1 MKKLSLLVAGL
12 MLTAG
17 VFAETVTKTVNE
29 LVTAN
34 KWKVSSG
41 NDIQDIV
48 TDFSLD
54 EVISVSTTGEP
65 NCGTFWTNKDDV
77 TDWRLYQNKGGN
89 VTIAAAEGYTL
100 TSVTLAYN
108 NKNNGVLIDNDD
120 NVVANGT
127 KYDLSNVSSV
137 TFAVGKSKDDGKDN
151 GQAQITSFTVTYE
164 KTGGET
170 IAKPTFSPVTTEFE
184 EKIEVTITTSKSNE
198 IHYTLDGTNPTAKST
213 LYNGPIT
220 LTETTTIK
228 AIAYN
233 VEKDLASAVVE
244 QTYTKKEAAKPITI
258 AEAIE
263 KAKDTEVLVEGVMV
277 AVAEI
282 GAVLQDET
290 AMIYCYKNVDA
301 VKVGDRVRATAK
313 IAEYGGA
320 KQLSNG
326 TYEVLGTEEVTYPT
340 AEKWTA
346 AAMDAWVDDANRE
359 KKYVTFDATLNISGN
374 YYNLTID
381 GATNTVSIIKPVED
395 IAAMNNSVVTVTGYA
410 MYVSGS
416 KTKYAYVVATSVEE
430 KEPAVISSYANLEAL
445 VAAEIA
451 SGTTVE
457 VTLNKAVIKKIYAK
471 KTGER
476 IGIYFDIQK
485 EDKDIELYY
494 AAEEMPKDWIE
505 GGKLSG
511 TIVAPW
517 VRFVYNDNFN
527 NWELAPAGTWHWTSL
542 TYEAPKT
549 AVEDVI
555 ADKKAHKVVENGV
568 IYIIRNGVRYNA
580 LGAIAD

>member
-34 KWKVSSG
+34 KWKVSAG

-48 TDFSLD
+48 TDFSLN

-108 NKNNGVLIDNDD
+108 NKNNGVLVDNDD
-120 NVVANGT
+120 NVVANGS
-127 KYDLSNVSSV
+127 KYALSNVSSV
-137 TFAVGKSKDDGKDN
+137 TFAVSKSKDDGKDN
-151 GQAQITSFTVTYE
+151 GQAQITSFTVTYV
-164 KTGGET
+164 KDGE
-170 IAKPTFSPVTTEFE
+170 EGE
-184 EKIEVTITTSKSNE
+184 E
-198 IHYTLDGTNPTAKST
+198 D
-213 LYNGPIT
+213 
-220 LTETTTIK
+220 
-228 AIAYN
+228 
-233 VEKDLASAVVE
+233 
-244 QTYTKKEAAKPITI
+244 KPITI

-277 AVAEI
+277 AVAAD

-290 AMIYCYKNVDA
+290 AMIYCYKNVEA

-326 TYEVLGTEEVTYPT
+326 TYQVLGTEEVTYPT

-346 AAMDAWVDDANRE
+346 AAMDAWVADANRE
-359 KKYVTFDATLNISGN
+359 KKYVTFDATLSINKDKG
-374 YYNLTID
+374 YYNLTIE
-381 GATNTVSIIKPVED
+381 GATNTVSIVKPVED
-395 IAAMNNSVVTVTGYA
+395 IAAMDNSLVTVTGYA

-416 KTKYAYVVATSVEE
+416 KTKYPYVVATS
-430 KEPAVISSYANLEAL
+430 
-445 VAAEIA
+445 
-451 SGTTVE
+451 
-457 VTLNKAVIKKIYAK
+457 IKKA
-471 KTGER
+471 TE
-476 IGIYFDIQK
+476 
-485 EDKDIELYY
+485 
-494 AAEEMPKDWIE
+494 
-505 GGKLSG
+505 
-511 TIVAPW
+511 
-517 VRFVYNDNFN
+517 
-527 NWELAPAGTWHWTSL
+527 
-542 TYEAPKT
+542 T

-580 LGAIAD
+580 LGAMAE

>member
-17 VFAETVTKTVNE
+17 VFAETVTKTLNE
-29 LVTAN
+29 LAETN
-34 KWKVSSG
+34 KWTISKG
-41 NDIQDIV
+41 NDR
-48 TDFSLD
+48 TPYTKFALD
-54 EVISVSTTGEP
+54 EVISISTKDATITGSVY
-65 NCGTFWTNKDDV
+65 NVNDV
-77 TDWRLYQNKGGN
+77 YEWRLYQTEEAY
-89 VTIAAAEGYTL
+89 VTITATDGYVL
-100 TSVTLAYN
+100 TAVTMVYN
-108 NKNNGVLIDNDD
+108 DNKTGGVLYDSDD
-120 NVVANGT
+120 NEVASEEEY
-127 KYDLSNVSSV
+127 KLDKVSEV
-137 TFAVGKSKDDGKDN
+137 TFIVGCNTGKTN
-151 GQAQITSFTVTYE
+151 GQVRVNSFTVTYE
-164 KTGGET
+164 KAGGET

-263 KAKDTEVLVEGVMV
+263 KAKDTEVIVEGVMV
-277 AVAEI
+277 AVAAG

-290 AMIYCYKNVDA
+290 AMIYCFKSVEGL
-301 VKVGDRVRATAK
+301 KVGDRVRATAK

-326 TYEVLGTEEVTYPT
+326 TYQVLGTEEVTYPT

-346 AAMDAWVDDANRE
+346 ATMDAWVADANRE
-359 KKYVTFDATLNISGN
+359 KKYVTFDATLSINKDKG
-374 YYNLTID
+374 YYNLTIE
-381 GATNTVSIIKPVED
+381 GATNTVSIVKPVED
-395 IAAMNNSVVTVTGYA
+395 IASLDNSLVTVTGYA

-416 KTKYAYVVATSVEE
+416 KTKYPYVVATS
-430 KEPAVISSYANLEAL
+430 
-445 VAAEIA
+445 
-451 SGTTVE
+451 
-457 VTLNKAVIKKIYAK
+457 IKKA
-471 KTGER
+471 TE
-476 IGIYFDIQK
+476 
-485 EDKDIELYY
+485 
-494 AAEEMPKDWIE
+494 
-505 GGKLSG
+505 
-511 TIVAPW
+511 
-517 VRFVYNDNFN
+517 
-527 NWELAPAGTWHWTSL
+527 
-542 TYEAPKT
+542 T
-549 AVEDVI
+549 AVEDVV
-555 ADKKAHKVVENGV
+555 AEKKAHKVIENGV

>member
-34 KWKVSSG
+34 KWKVSAG

-48 TDFSLD
+48 TDFSLN

-108 NKNNGVLIDNDD
+108 NKNNGVLVDNDD
-120 NVVANGT
+120 NVVANGS
-127 KYDLSNVSSV
+127 KYALSNVSSV
-137 TFAVGKSKDDGKDN
+137 TFAVSKSKDDGKDN
-151 GQAQITSFTVTYE
+151 GQAQITSFTVTYV
-164 KTGGET
+164 KDGE
-170 IAKPTFSPVTTEFE
+170 EGE
-184 EKIEVTITTSKSNE
+184 E
-198 IHYTLDGTNPTAKST
+198 D
-213 LYNGPIT
+213 
-220 LTETTTIK
+220 
-228 AIAYN
+228 
-233 VEKDLASAVVE
+233 
-244 QTYTKKEAAKPITI
+244 KPITI

-277 AVAEI
+277 AVAAD

-290 AMIYCYKNVDA
+290 AMIYCYKNVEA

-326 TYEVLGTEEVTYPT
+326 TYQVLGTEEVTYPT

-346 AAMDAWVDDANRE
+346 AAMDAWVADANRE
-359 KKYVTFDATLNISGN
+359 KKYVTFDATLSINKDKG
-374 YYNLTID
+374 YYNLTIE
-381 GATNTVSIIKPVED
+381 GATNTVSIVKPVED
-395 IAAMNNSVVTVTGYA
+395 IAAMDNSLVTVTGYA

-416 KTKYAYVVATSVEE
+416 KTKYAYVVATS
-430 KEPAVISSYANLEAL
+430 
-445 VAAEIA
+445 
-451 SGTTVE
+451 
-457 VTLNKAVIKKIYAK
+457 IKKA
-471 KTGER
+471 TE
-476 IGIYFDIQK
+476 
-485 EDKDIELYY
+485 
-494 AAEEMPKDWIE
+494 
-505 GGKLSG
+505 
-511 TIVAPW
+511 
-517 VRFVYNDNFN
+517 
-527 NWELAPAGTWHWTSL
+527 
-542 TYEAPKT
+542 T

-580 LGAIAD
+580 LGAMAE

>member
-34 KWKVSSG
+34 KWKVSAG

-48 TDFSLD
+48 TDFSLN

-120 NVVANGT
+120 NVVANGS
-127 KYDLSNVSSV
+127 KYALSNVSSV
-137 TFAVGKSKDDGKDN
+137 TFAVSKSKDDGKDN
-151 GQAQITSFTVTYE
+151 GQAQITSFTVTYV
-164 KTGGET
+164 KDGE
-170 IAKPTFSPVTTEFE
+170 AGE
-184 EKIEVTITTSKSNE
+184 E
-198 IHYTLDGTNPTAKST
+198 D
-213 LYNGPIT
+213 
-220 LTETTTIK
+220 
-228 AIAYN
+228 
-233 VEKDLASAVVE
+233 
-244 QTYTKKEAAKPITI
+244 KPITI

-277 AVAEI
+277 AVAAD

-290 AMIYCYKNVDA
+290 AMIYCYKNVEA

-326 TYEVLGTEEVTYPT
+326 TYQVLGTEEVTYPT

-346 AAMDAWVDDANRE
+346 ETMDAWVADANRE
-359 KKYVTFDATLNISGN
+359 KKYVTFDATLKINGN
-374 YYNLTID
+374 YYNLTIE

-395 IAAMNNSVVTVTGYA
+395 IAAMDNSLVTVTGYA

-416 KTKYAYVVATSVEE
+416 KTKYAYVVATS
-430 KEPAVISSYANLEAL
+430 
-445 VAAEIA
+445 
-451 SGTTVE
+451 
-457 VTLNKAVIKKIYAK
+457 IKKA
-471 KTGER
+471 TE
-476 IGIYFDIQK
+476 
-485 EDKDIELYY
+485 
-494 AAEEMPKDWIE
+494 
-505 GGKLSG
+505 
-511 TIVAPW
+511 
-517 VRFVYNDNFN
+517 
-527 NWELAPAGTWHWTSL
+527 
-542 TYEAPKT
+542 T
-549 AVEDVI
+549 AVENVV
-555 ADKKAHKVVENGV
+555 AEKKAHKVIENGV

>member
-34 KWKVSSG
+34 KWKVSAG

-48 TDFSLD
+48 TDFSLN
-54 EVISVSTTGEP
+54 EVISVSTTGDP

-108 NKNNGVLIDNDD
+108 NKNNGVLVDNDD
-120 NVVANGT
+120 NVVANGS
-127 KYDLSNVSSV
+127 KYALSNVSSV
-137 TFAVGKSKDDGKDN
+137 TFAVSKSKDDGKDN
-151 GQAQITSFTVTYE
+151 GQAQITSFTVTYV
-164 KTGGET
+164 KDGE
-170 IAKPTFSPVTTEFE
+170 EGE
-184 EKIEVTITTSKSNE
+184 E
-198 IHYTLDGTNPTAKST
+198 D
-213 LYNGPIT
+213 
-220 LTETTTIK
+220 
-228 AIAYN
+228 
-233 VEKDLASAVVE
+233 
-244 QTYTKKEAAKPITI
+244 KPITI

-277 AVAEI
+277 AVAAD

-290 AMIYCYKNVDA
+290 AMIYCYKNVEA

-326 TYEVLGTEEVTYPT
+326 TYQVLGTEEVTYPT

-346 AAMDAWVDDANRE
+346 AAMDAWVADANRE
-359 KKYVTFDATLNISGN
+359 KKYVTFDATLSINKDKG
-374 YYNLTID
+374 YYNLTIE
-381 GATNTVSIIKPVED
+381 GATNTVSIVKPVED
-395 IAAMNNSVVTVTGYA
+395 IAAMDNSLVTVTGYA

-416 KTKYAYVVATSVEE
+416 KTKYAYVVATS
-430 KEPAVISSYANLEAL
+430 
-445 VAAEIA
+445 
-451 SGTTVE
+451 
-457 VTLNKAVIKKIYAK
+457 IKKA
-471 KTGER
+471 TE
-476 IGIYFDIQK
+476 
-485 EDKDIELYY
+485 
-494 AAEEMPKDWIE
+494 
-505 GGKLSG
+505 
-511 TIVAPW
+511 
-517 VRFVYNDNFN
+517 
-527 NWELAPAGTWHWTSL
+527 
-542 TYEAPKT
+542 T

-580 LGAIAD
+580 LGAMAE

>member
-34 KWKVSSG
+34 KWKVSAGS
-41 NDIQDIV
+41 DIQDIV
-48 TDFSLD
+48 TDFSLN
-54 EVISVSTTGEP
+54 EVISVSTTGEA

-108 NKNNGVLIDNDD
+108 NKNNGVLIDDDD
-120 NVVANGT
+120 NVVANGS
-127 KYDLSNVSSV
+127 KYALSNVSSV

-151 GQAQITSFTVTYE
+151 GQAQITSFTVTYV
-164 KTGGET
+164 KDGE
-170 IAKPTFSPVTTEFE
+170 
-184 EKIEVTITTSKSNE
+184 
-198 IHYTLDGTNPTAKST
+198 
-213 LYNGPIT
+213 
-220 LTETTTIK
+220 
-228 AIAYN
+228 
-233 VEKDLASAVVE
+233 VVPE
-244 QTYTKKEAAKPITI
+244 DKPITI

-277 AVAEI
+277 AVAAD

-290 AMIYCYKNVDA
+290 AMIYCYKNVEA

-313 IAEYGGA
+313 IAEFGGA

-326 TYEVLGTEEVTYPT
+326 TYEVLGAEEVTYPT

-346 AAMDAWVDDANRE
+346 ETMDAWVADANRE
-359 KKYVTFDATLNISGN
+359 KKYVTFDATLSINKDKG
-374 YYNLTID
+374 YYNLTIE
-381 GATNTVSIIKPVED
+381 GATNTVSIVKPVED
-395 IAAMNNSVVTVTGYA
+395 IAAMDNSLVTVTGYA

-416 KTKYAYVVATSVEE
+416 KTKYPYVVATS
-430 KEPAVISSYANLEAL
+430 
-445 VAAEIA
+445 
-451 SGTTVE
+451 
-457 VTLNKAVIKKIYAK
+457 IKK
-471 KTGER
+471 TTE
-476 IGIYFDIQK
+476 
-485 EDKDIELYY
+485 
-494 AAEEMPKDWIE
+494 
-505 GGKLSG
+505 
-511 TIVAPW
+511 
-517 VRFVYNDNFN
+517 
-527 NWELAPAGTWHWTSL
+527 
-542 TYEAPKT
+542 T
-549 AVEDVI
+549 AVEDVV
-555 ADKKAHKVVENGV
+555 AEKKAHKVVENGV

>member
-29 LVTAN
+29 LVEAN

-41 NDIQDIV
+41 SDIQDIV
-48 TDFSLD
+48 TDFSLN

-65 NCGTFWTNKDDV
+65 NCGTFWDKKDKDENV
-77 TDWRLYQNKGGN
+77 IDRDWRLYQNKGGN

-120 NVVANGT
+120 NVVANGS
-127 KYDLSNVSSV
+127 KYALSNVSSV
-137 TFAVGKSKDDGKDN
+137 TFAVSKSKDDGKDN
-151 GQAQITSFTVTYE
+151 GQAQITSFTVTYV
-164 KTGGET
+164 KDGE
-170 IAKPTFSPVTTEFE
+170 EGE
-184 EKIEVTITTSKSNE
+184 E
-198 IHYTLDGTNPTAKST
+198 D
-213 LYNGPIT
+213 
-220 LTETTTIK
+220 
-228 AIAYN
+228 
-233 VEKDLASAVVE
+233 
-244 QTYTKKEAAKPITI
+244 KPITI
-258 AEAIE
+258 AEAIT
-263 KAKDTEVLVEGVMV
+263 KAKDTEVIVEGTMV

-290 AMIYCYKNVDA
+290 AMIYCYKNVEA

-326 TYEVLGTEEVTYPT
+326 TYQVLGTEEVTYPT

-346 AAMDAWVDDANRE
+346 ETMDAWVADANRE
-359 KKYVTFDATLNISGN
+359 KKYVTFDATLNINGS

-381 GATNTVSIIKPVED
+381 GATNKASIVKPLED
-395 IAAMNNSVVTVTGYA
+395 ISAMDNGVITVTGYA
-410 MYVSGS
+410 MYAATS
-416 KTKYAYVVATSVEE
+416 KGTTYAYVVATSVKE
-430 KEPAVISSYANLEAL
+430 KEPAVINSYANLEEL

-457 VTLNKAVIKKIYAK
+457 VTLNKAVITKIYAK

-517 VRFVYNDNFN
+517 VRFVYKDKFN

-542 TYEAPKT
+542 TYEAGET

-555 ADKKAHKVVENGV
+555 ADKKAHKVIENGV

-580 LGAIAD
+580 LGAMAD

>member
-34 KWKVSSG
+34 NWKVSSG

-48 TDFSLD
+48 TDFSLN

-65 NCGTFWTNKDDV
+65 NCGTFWDKKDKDGNV
-77 TDWRLYQNKGGN
+77 IDRDWRLYQNKGGN

-137 TFAVGKSKDDGKDN
+137 TFAVSKSKDDGKDN
-151 GQAQITSFTVTYE
+151 GQAQITSFTVTYV
-164 KTGGET
+164 KDGE
-170 IAKPTFSPVTTEFE
+170 
-184 EKIEVTITTSKSNE
+184 
-198 IHYTLDGTNPTAKST
+198 
-213 LYNGPIT
+213 
-220 LTETTTIK
+220 
-228 AIAYN
+228 
-233 VEKDLASAVVE
+233 VVPE
-244 QTYTKKEAAKPITI
+244 DKPITI
-258 AEAIE
+258 AEAIT
-263 KAKDTEVLVEGVMV
+263 KAKDTEVIVEGTMV

-290 AMIYCYKNVDA
+290 AMIYCYKNVEGL
-301 VKVGDRVRATAK
+301 KVGDRVRATAK
-313 IAEYGGA
+313 IAEFGGA

-326 TYEVLGTEEVTYPT
+326 TYQVLGTEEVTYPT

-346 AAMDAWVDDANRE
+346 AAMDAWVADANRE
-359 KKYVTFDATLNISGN
+359 KKYVTFDATLSIDKDKG
-374 YYNLTID
+374 YYNLTIE
-381 GATNTVSIIKPVED
+381 GATNTVSIVKPVED
-395 IAAMNNSVVTVTGYA
+395 IASLDNSLVTVTGYA

-416 KTKYAYVVATSVEE
+416 KTKYPYVVATS
-430 KEPAVISSYANLEAL
+430 
-445 VAAEIA
+445 
-451 SGTTVE
+451 
-457 VTLNKAVIKKIYAK
+457 IKKA
-471 KTGER
+471 TE
-476 IGIYFDIQK
+476 
-485 EDKDIELYY
+485 
-494 AAEEMPKDWIE
+494 
-505 GGKLSG
+505 
-511 TIVAPW
+511 
-517 VRFVYNDNFN
+517 
-527 NWELAPAGTWHWTSL
+527 
-542 TYEAPKT
+542 T
-549 AVEDVI
+549 AVEDVV
-555 ADKKAHKVVENGV
+555 AEKKAHKVIENGV

>member
-34 KWKVSSG
+34 KWKVSAGS
-41 NDIQDIV
+41 DIQDIV

-54 EVISVSTTGEP
+54 EVISVSTTGEA
-65 NCGTFWTNKDDV
+65 NCGTFWTNKDGV

-120 NVVANGT
+120 NVVANGS

-137 TFAVGKSKDDGKDN
+137 TFAVSKSKDDGKDN

-258 AEAIE
+258 AEAIT
-263 KAKDTEVLVEGVMV
+263 KAKDTEVIVEGTMV

-290 AMIYCYKNVDA
+290 AMIYCYKSVEGL
-301 VKVGDRVRATAK
+301 KVGDRVRATAK

-326 TYEVLGTEEVTYPT
+326 KYQVLGTEEVTYPT

-346 AAMDAWVDDANRE
+346 ETMDAWVADANRE
-359 KKYVTFDATLNISGN
+359 KKYVTFDATLKIDKDKG
-374 YYNLTID
+374 YYNLTIE

-416 KTKYAYVVATSVEE
+416 KTKYAYVVATS
-430 KEPAVISSYANLEAL
+430 
-445 VAAEIA
+445 
-451 SGTTVE
+451 
-457 VTLNKAVIKKIYAK
+457 IKKA
-471 KTGER
+471 TE
-476 IGIYFDIQK
+476 
-485 EDKDIELYY
+485 
-494 AAEEMPKDWIE
+494 
-505 GGKLSG
+505 
-511 TIVAPW
+511 
-517 VRFVYNDNFN
+517 
-527 NWELAPAGTWHWTSL
+527 
-542 TYEAPKT
+542 T
-549 AVEDVI
+549 AVEDVV
-555 ADKKAHKVVENGV
+555 AEKKAHKVVENGV